1 MSCLKAGEVM
11 AIMVKKL
18 YKNGTFL
25 YKMNLIAGR
34 NGLTNLVQWV
44 HIIEDCDVSAFLHG
58 QELVFTAGI
67 LNQEKDWLL
76 NFAKR
81 LYEAGVSAF
90 VVNIGPHTKEIT
102 KEVID
107 FCDEVNLPLFTIP
120 WQTRMVDM
128 TRDFCLRIM
137 NSEHV
142 ESSMATTIKNIIFRI
157 GDLETQI
164 LQMERYGYQRDGYF
178 SFVSIYAVGKNGVFS
193 QEYMDALANYAE
205 KTARSIQELYIS
217 FTYKDCLIL
226 VLVDYSDED
235 IKNFVKE
242 FLRVVRPEKSEYTLS
257 LGVSSNQQGI
267 YNQDKNFEKALS
279 ALDIAKRKSEIC
291 SFYDKLDLYR
301 VLYAVGDKSILRS
314 FYYDTI
320 GKIETY
326 DNNNG
331 TELLKLLRT
340 YFENNASLQLV
351 SEKLYIHRNTVTNQL
366 KKIENVTGY
375 NPLEMDDRV
384 QLYMGLFMKDII

>member
-1 MSCLKAGEVM
+1 
-11 AIMVKKL
+11 
-18 YKNGTFL
+18 
-25 YKMNLIAGR
+25 MNLVAGR

-44 HIIEDCDVSAFLHG
+44 HIIEDSDVSAFLHG

-67 LNQEKDWLL
+67 LNKEKDWLL
-76 NFAKR
+76 KFARR
-81 LYEAGVSAF
+81 LHEAGVSAF

-137 NSEHV
+137 NNDHV
-142 ESSMATTIKNIIFRI
+142 EGSMATTIKNIIFKV

-164 LQMERYGYQRDGYF
+164 LQMERYGYQRDGHF
-178 SFVSIYAVGKNGVFS
+178 SFVSIYAVGKNGVYS
-193 QEYMDALANYAE
+193 QEYMDVLANYAE

-226 VLVDYSDED
+226 VLVDYSDDD

-242 FLRVVRPEKSEYTLS
+242 FLRVVRPEKSEYVLS
-257 LGVSSNQQGI
+257 MGISSNQQGI

-279 ALDIAKRKSEIC
+279 ALDIAKRKNEIC

-301 VLYAVGDKSILRS
+301 VTLCRW
-314 FYYDTI
+314 
-320 GKIETY
+320 
-326 DNNNG
+326 
-331 TELLKLLRT
+331 R
-340 YFENNASLQLV
+340 
-351 SEKLYIHRNTVTNQL
+351 
-366 KKIENVTGY
+366 
-375 NPLEMDDRV
+375 
-384 QLYMGLFMKDII
+384 